1 FRNADKEYANYL
13 YSQKL
18 SVLVEQVIGK
28 ERTTI
33 IDWNEA

>member
-1 FRNADKEYANYL
+1 
-13 YSQKL
+13 QKL